1 MSPFFYIL
9 LLQKYSHSYIYI
21 AKVQLFI
28 ELSSSFM
35 DKFDGWAYFLF
46 IIELLYVVRIWAE
59 SLKALETVRPESL
72 VISKI

>member
-1 MSPFFYIL
+1 ML
-9 LLQKYSHSYIYI
+9 LLQKYSRFYIYI

-46 IIELLYVVRIWAE
+46 IIELLYVVRI
-59 SLKALETVRPESL
+59 
-72 VISKI
+72 

>member
-9 LLQKYSHSYIYI
+9 LLQKYSLFYIYI

-46 IIELLYVVRIWAE
+46 II
-59 SLKALETVRPESL
+59 S
-72 VISKI
+72 ISGNAYARRMYIFEEIA

>member
-1 MSPFFYIL
+1 ML
-9 LLQKYSHSYIYI
+9 LLQKYSRFYIYI

>member
-1 MSPFFYIL
+1 ML
-9 LLQKYSHSYIYI
+9 LLQKYSRFYIYI

-28 ELSSSFM
+28 ELSLSFM

-59 SLKALETVRPESL
+59 SLKAQETVRPESL